1 VKGTVLA
8 ILAAAIVAPLVACG
22 GGNNPSSST
31 AGGNVGAV
39 GNCPA
44 PGNST
49 SGNGAHVS
57 IGSKGFA
64 EEQLLATITKLAL
77 QKHGFTVDYSLQAK
91 DTAIGTALTNGQ
103 IDMLWQYTGTELQTY
118 LNLTTFPRDLGQAFS
133 FVQQK
138 DAQRGL
144 CWVAPAPMNDTNG
157 LAIQASMQSTLGST
171 LSDFNTYLQSHPQTK
186 VCILSEFRTRP
197 DGIPGLVQTYGQ
209 GYNTSNVSYIDVGS
223 TAESNIKNGQCVAG
237 EVFTTD
243 SPIAA
248 DNLVVLKD
256 DKNLFPP
263 DNVGLIVRSSVLK
276 ANPAI
281 ATIMTP
287 IAAKITS
294 DVITGL
300 NKQVEI
306 DNQSVDAVAQAW
318 LNANG

>member
-1 VKGTVLA
+1 MKGTLLA
-8 ILAAAIVAPLVACG
+8 ILAAAIVAPLAACG
-22 GGNNPSSST
+22 GGNNPSSSSS
-31 AGGNVGAV
+31 AGGG
-39 GNCPA
+39 GTCP
-44 PGNST
+44 T
-49 SGNGAHVS
+49 SSSATNGNGAHVS

-91 DTAIGTALTNGQ
+91 DTAIGDALTSGQ
-103 IDMLWQYTGTELQTY
+103 IGMLWQYTGTQLQTY
-118 LNLTTFPRDLGQAFS
+118 LHLTDFPRDLDQAFT
-133 FVQQK
+133 FVKQK
-138 DAQRGL
+138 DEARGL

-157 LAIQASMQSTLGST
+157 LAISASMQGTLGST

-209 GYNTSNVSYIDVGS
+209 GYATGNVNYIDVGS
-223 TAESNIKNGQCVAG
+223 TAEANIKNGQCVAG

-248 DNLVVLKD
+248 NNLLVLKD

-263 DNVGLIVRSSVLK
+263 DNVGLIVRSNVLK

-281 ATIMTP
+281 AAIMTP

-300 NKQVEI
+300 NKKVEI
-306 DNQSVDAVAQAW
+306 DNQPVEAVAQEW
-318 LNANG
+318 LNANS

>member
-1 VKGTVLA
+1 MKGTLLA
-8 ILAAAIVAPLVACG
+8 ILAVAIVAPLAACG
-22 GGNNPSSST
+22 GGNTPGSSS
-31 AGGNVGAV
+31 GGSSGQSST
-39 GNCPA
+39 CPS
-44 PGNST
+44 GGGST
-49 SGNGAHVS
+49 NGNGAHVS

-77 QKHGFTVDYSLQAK
+77 EKHGFTVDFSLQAK
-91 DTAIGTALTNGQ
+91 DTAIGTALQNGQ

-118 LNLTTFPRDLGQAFS
+118 LNLTTFPRDLDQAFT

-138 DAQRGL
+138 DAARGL

-157 LAIQASMQSTLGST
+157 LAIPAAMQSTLGST

-186 VCILSEFRTRP
+186 VCILSEFRTRA
-197 DGIPGLVQTYGQ
+197 DGIPGLVSTYGQ
-209 GYNTSNVSYIDVGS
+209 GFATSNVNYIDIGS
-223 TAESNIKNGQCVAG
+223 TAESNLKSGQCVAG

-248 DNLVVLKD
+248 DNLAVLKD

-263 DNVGLIVRSSVLK
+263 DTVGLIVRSSVLK

-281 ATIMTP
+281 ATIMAP

-300 NKQVEI
+300 NKKVEI
-306 DNQSVDAVAQAW
+306 DNQSVDSVAQAW
-318 LNANG
+318 LNSNS

>member
-1 VKGTVLA
+1 MVKSTLLA
-8 ILAAAIVAPLVACG
+8 ILAAAIVAPLAACG
-22 GGNNPSSST
+22 GGNTAASSSGSASPQT
-31 AGGNVGAV
+31 CPSGGG
-39 GNCPA
+39 
-44 PGNST
+44 ST
-49 SGNGAHVS
+49 DGHGAHVS

-77 QKHGFTVDYSLQAK
+77 QKHGFTVDFNLQAK
-91 DTAIGTALTNGQ
+91 DTAIGTALVNGQ
-103 IDMLWQYTGTELQTY
+103 IDMLWQYTGTELQDY
-118 LNLTTFPRDLGQAFS
+118 LHLTTFPRDLSQAFS

-138 DAQRGL
+138 DAARNL

-157 LAIQASMQSTLGST
+157 LAVSASMTGTVGSSLT
-171 LSDFNTYLQSHPQTK
+171 DFGTYLQSHPQTK
-186 VCILSEFRTRP
+186 VCIMSEFRTRA
-197 DGIPGLVQTYGQ
+197 DGIPGLVSTYGQ
-209 GYNTSNVSYIDVGS
+209 GFATSNVNYIDIGS
-223 TAESNIKNGQCVAG
+223 TAESNIKGGQCVAG

-248 DNLVVLKD
+248 DNLAVLKD

-300 NKQVEI
+300 NKKVEI
-306 DNQSVDAVAQAW
+306 DNQSVDAVAQEW
-318 LNANG
+318 LNANS